1 MTHIQPLSP
10 CPRREGLREGAPTPR
25 LGWAE
30 WGSLGGTGRALPFTR
45 APLRDATAVCAR
57 ALLVAFALVCI
68 IAMVR

>member
-1 MTHIQPLSP
+1 MTHIQSLSP
-10 CPRREGLREGAPTPR
+10 KSRREGAREAEPS

-30 WGSLGGTGRALPFTR
+30 WGSLGNGRILPFTR
-45 APLRDATAVCAR
+45 ASVRDAAPVCVR

>member
-1 MTHIQPLSP
+1 MTHIQPVSP
-10 CPRREGLREGAPTPR
+10 PSRRQTPLESAPSPS

-30 WGSLGGTGRALPFTR
+30 WGSLGDSRILPATR
-45 APLRDATAVCAR
+45 ASVRDAAPVCVR